1 LSYIVFPLAVALVY
15 AFLIHFGYRRPS
27 EINRVFIEY
36 SRPARLKKTIGFWFV
51 GIGAVFLFV
60 QWLRLPYYIEFLSRL
75 ARVGEMAADPAGLA
89 IVAAV
94 LVILICEWIII
105 AHWTVYLV
113 YSWIGITRYQ
123 IPERLPLPD
132 EPPEVL
138 VLIAC
143 CNEEP
148 STLRRSLK
156 TVTQLHYPRK
166 KIYLVENSRDFELK
180 AEATQLAKQYG
191 VDVLHVP
198 NRGHKAGAM
207 NDAMNLLRPQAPYF
221 AIIDADQRVEPD
233 FLKDIVPLLEADASL
248 AFAQTPQLYDN
259 AEETWLC
266 RAAAQQEMLLY
277 DTILE
282 AKGAVGRALCCGTNF
297 VMRRSALEDVG
308 GWDENT
314 VSEDLAT
321 SFLIH
326 RRGWKSVYVRRAY
339 AWGLGPLNLPAY
351 WKQQKRWAVGNT
363 TVVRQVL
370 RAFFTRKPRAV
381 PLKIAVDYFWSASY
395 YITTLALAGLATL
408 PMLLV
413 LASYFHAPHS
423 LQAVPDARPVE
434 WLFLSVYPFYAAVM
448 LFPYVHMRLRGYP
461 VRNLV
466 MLQGLLSITFPIY
479 AFSVLRGLFK
489 RITFFEIAP
498 KRFVMKRQPLWGAPQ
513 TLIILALA
521 LTGTLLAH
529 RVTNEPW
536 SSVAWIA
543 LFWAFF
549 YTICVGHYFIFAAE
563 NQRLLKRKLKM
574 PALAPDTSPL
584 AEPTPTVR
592 SPLLHAEETQT
603 HS

>member
-1 LSYIVFPLAVALVY
+1 MSFIVFPIAVGLVY
-15 AFLIHFGYRRPS
+15 GLLIYFGYRHPS
-27 EINRVFIEY
+27 KINRVFAEY
-36 SRPARLKKTIGFWFV
+36 SRPPRLKRTIGFWFV
-51 GIGAVFLFV
+51 GIAAVFLFV
-60 QWLRLPYYIEFLSRL
+60 QWLRLPYFVEFLTRL

-89 IVAAV
+89 IFAAL
-94 LVILICEWIII
+94 LVILVCEWIIV
-105 AHWTVYLV
+105 AHWTIYLV
-113 YSWIGITRYQ
+113 YCWIGTTRYQ
-123 IPERLPLPD
+123 LPERLPLP
-132 EPPEVL
+132 EEAPEIL

-143 CNEEP
+143 CDEEP
-148 STLRRSLK
+148 STLRRSLE
-156 TVTQLHYPRK
+156 TVPHLRYPRK
-166 KIYLVENSRDFELK
+166 QAYLVENSRDAKLK
-180 AEATQLAKQYG
+180 AQATQLAKQYG

-207 NDAMNLLRPQAPYF
+207 NDAMNLLHPQAPYF
-221 AIIDADQRVEPD
+221 AVIDADQRVEPD

-248 AFAQTPQLYDN
+248 AFVQTPQLYEN

-266 RAAAQQEMLLY
+266 RAAAQQEMLFY

-308 GWDENT
+308 GWDEHT

-326 RRGWKSVYVRRAY
+326 QRGWKSLYVRRAY
-339 AWGLGPLNLPAY
+339 AMGLGPLNLSAY

-363 TVVRQVL
+363 TVARQVL
-370 RAFFTRKPRAV
+370 RAFFTRKPRPV
-381 PLKIAVDYFWSASY
+381 PLRVAIGYIWTAGY

-413 LASYFHAPHS
+413 LASYLHAPHS

-479 AFSVLRGLFK
+479 AASVLRGLFRK
-489 RITFFEIAP
+489 VTFFEIAP
-498 KRFVMKRQPLWGAPQ
+498 KRFVKKHHSLWGAPQ
-513 TLIILALA
+513 AIIVAALMV
-521 LTGTLLAH
+521 TGAVLGH
-529 RVTNEPW
+529 RVANQPW

-543 LFWAFF
+543 LFWTFF
-549 YTICVGHYFIFAAE
+549 YTISIGHYFIFAVE
-563 NQRLLKRKLKM
+563 NRRLLKRISRM
-574 PALAPDTSPL
+574 PARSPSSSPPVPS
-584 AEPTPTVR
+584 APTV
-592 SPLLHAEETQT
+592 STPLVHVEETQT
-603 HS
+603 HT